1 MSSMC
6 HNDSGSGGE
15 KHNLDHNILACIL
28 TYDHS
33 SKITAIGLFNLLE
46 AYQKAANVLKRIDTT
61 QPEGI
66 SPLWSLLNHLL
77 GLPREPG
84 NQAIAITGLV

>member
-33 SKITAIGLFNLLE
+33 SKITAIGLFNFLE
-46 AYQKAANVLKRIDTT
+46 AYQKVANALKREDTT
-61 QPEGI
+61 QPEGYFASLVFKSFART
-66 SPLWSLLNHLL
+66 SPRARQS
-77 GLPREPG
+77 GRFR
-84 NQAIAITGLV
+84 Q